1 MTSIMKVKAKSILII
16 GGGHNGLVCATYL
29 AKAGFHVQV
38 LEARETA
45 GGGVSSHHFAE
56 GFRVSGLA
64 HVLHPL
70 SPRIIKDL
78 DLVSVGLVAGDVIN
92 TISLGRDGRHLT
104 LGTDTVTATGLSAED
119 KVAYMDFKTEF
130 RGYAKALE
138 PLTMNKP
145 PRLKDMDRKDKFT
158 LARLGWSLRFG
169 LGAASMSEFLRVGG
183 INIYD
188 VLNETMDD
196 PQLKGAIAAD
206 AVIGHQMGPRT
217 PTTVLTYLN
226 RLRGETYGPHTL
238 PVGGKGNIATV
249 LVNAA
254 VRAGVEIQTG
264 ARVQR
269 IIIKDGKATGVQL
282 QSGEQKL
289 ADIVISNADAKT
301 TFLDLVGT
309 LDLDA
314 MFAHRI
320 HMTRTNGSVAKL
332 HFALSEL
339 PQVRGLSEA
348 EIGQR
353 LLIAPDMRYVEH
365 AFNHAKYGEYSE
377 APVLEITI
385 PSLADP
391 SLAPTGHHVMSV
403 SASFAPYTLKNG
415 WDNGSSEFALKVISL
430 IEEYAP
436 GFTAQIVASE
446 VLTPRD
452 IEREFN
458 VTGGHWHHGELTIDQ
473 SFMMRP
479 IHGTAQYDTPVEGLF
494 LCGAAAH
501 PGGGI
506 TGLPGHNAAKRIL
519 AMTGSG
525 SHGKT

>member
-1 MTSIMKVKAKSILII
+1 MTESNKAILII

-29 AKAGFHVQV
+29 ARAGYQVQV

-45 GGGVSSHHFAE
+45 GGGAAGHQFAE
-56 GFRVSGLA
+56 GYQISGLA

-70 SPRIIKDL
+70 NPTIIKDL
-78 DLVSVGLVAGDVIN
+78 GLAKAGLVSGKAIN
-92 TISLGRDGRHLT
+92 TISLDRDGRHLT
-104 LGTDTVTATGLSAED
+104 LDINTVKGTGLSCDDAAAYTAFKAEFH
-119 KVAYMDFKTEF
+119 AYA
-130 RGYAKALE
+130 RALE

-145 PRLKDMDRKDKFT
+145 PRLKDMDRKDMFT
-158 LARLGWSLRFG
+158 LGKLGWALRFG
-169 LGAASMSEFLRVGG
+169 LGGASMSEFLRIGG

-188 VLNETMDD
+188 VLNETIDD

-206 AVIGHQMGPRT
+206 AIIGHHMGPRT

-238 PVGGKGNIATV
+238 PVSGTGNITAV

-254 VRAGVEIQTG
+254 TKAGVEIRTG
-264 ARVQR
+264 AKVQQ
-269 IIIKDGKATGVQL
+269 ILVTHGKATGVQL
-282 QSGEQKL
+282 QSGEQL
-289 ADIVISNADAKT
+289 MADIIVSNADAKT

-309 LDLDA
+309 PDLDA

-320 HMTRTNGSVAKL
+320 HTTRTNGSVAKL
-332 HFALSEL
+332 HFALNGL
-339 PQVRGLSEA
+339 PQINGLTEA
-348 EIGQR
+348 ELGQR

-391 SLAPTGHHVMSV
+391 SLAPKGCHVISV
-403 SASFAPYTLKNG
+403 SASFAPYALKKG
-415 WDNGSSEFALKVISL
+415 WDNGRSDFEQKVISL
-430 IEEYAP
+430 IEQYSP
-436 GFTAQIVASE
+436 GFAAQIVASE
-446 VLTPRD
+446 VLTPVD
-452 IEREFN
+452 IEREYN
-458 VTGGHWHHGELTIDQ
+458 VTGGHWHHGELMIDQ

-479 IHGTAQYDTPVEGLF
+479 VHGTAQYDTPVEGLF

-506 TGLPGHNAAKRIL
+506 TGLPGRNAAKRVL
-519 AMTGSG
+519 EMTGG
-525 SHGKT
+525 R